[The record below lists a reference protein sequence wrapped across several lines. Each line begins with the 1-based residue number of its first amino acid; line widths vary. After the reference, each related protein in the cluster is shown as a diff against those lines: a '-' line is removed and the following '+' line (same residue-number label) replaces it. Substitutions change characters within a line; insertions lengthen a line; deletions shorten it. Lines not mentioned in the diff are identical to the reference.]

1 MGSVYKMN
9 KGNSLKK
16 KLRKKLNWY
25 TMYASGEEYDE
36 KAVESILYLLD
47 TLDPL
52 DEADIPDENME
63 WEKFQ
68 KLAGQKELL
77 PLGEAVT
84 MESLS
89 ESEKVLAG
97 CTIQGEDFMTKE
109 ETTMGGENTFSMGSA
124 VGTESGRMAALSGVP
139 GNSGKTGWR
148 KRKLV
153 AFILRHKAVV
163 AAACVLLLFT
173 VGNSI
178 HAVANPETGFFFWL
192 ERDESGIE
200 MMTSPEEIVDLTD
213 TEEQVFYDKEDIPQW
228 GRAWL
233 QITEAV
239 KMPKDYRWQYFET
252 NELVNRKVAISYY
265 FNKNLEK
272 SIVFGVLLYMD
283 KITYYREEFTGY
295 SYVDSYKGTQNQSLD
310 IYSRE
315 EKGKVFYIISFYEG
329 KCKYYL
335 RGQDNLEE
343 LKALTEEYW
352 KSVQSFQK
360 SL

>member
-97 CTIQGEDFMTKE
+97 CTIQGEDFMTGE
-109 ETTMGGENTFSMGSA
+109 ETTMDGENTFSMGSA

-213 TEEQVFYDKEDIPQW
+213 TEGNINVCYSPKDVPEWAQEWVQIENGIDIPDKY
-228 GRAWL
+228 A
-233 QITEAV
+233 
-239 KMPKDYRWQYFET
+239 WQYYEV
-252 NELVNRKVAISYY
+252 NELDVRQDINSYYVDRKTGREIVLGGWIYEKEISYFKEGFIDY
-265 FNKNLEK
+265 NY
-272 SIVFGVLLYMD
+272 I
-283 KITYYREEFTGY
+283 
-295 SYVDSYKGTQNQSLD
+295 DSFMLGPKTIN
-310 IYSRE
+310 IYSKTE
-315 EKGKVFYIISFYEG
+315 ESGKIYYIVSFYEENYQ
-329 KCKYYL
+329 CYV
-335 RGQDNLEE
+335 RGQDNLDE
-343 LKALTEEYW
+343 LKQIIEKYW
-352 KSVQSFQK
+352 DSIKN
-360 SL
+360 

>member
-97 CTIQGEDFMTKE
+97 CTIQGEDFMTGE
-109 ETTMGGENTFSMGSA
+109 ETTMDGENTFSMGSA
-124 VGTESGRMAALSGVP
+124 VGTESGRMAALS
-139 GNSGKTGWR
+139 
-148 KRKLV
+148 
-153 AFILRHKAVV
+153 
-163 AAACVLLLFT
+163 
-173 VGNSI
+173 
-178 HAVANPETGFFFWL
+178 
-192 ERDESGIE
+192 
-200 MMTSPEEIVDLTD
+200 
-213 TEEQVFYDKEDIPQW
+213 
-228 GRAWL
+228 
-233 QITEAV
+233 
-239 KMPKDYRWQYFET
+239 
-252 NELVNRKVAISYY
+252 
-265 FNKNLEK
+265 
-272 SIVFGVLLYMD
+272 
-283 KITYYREEFTGY
+283 
-295 SYVDSYKGTQNQSLD
+295 
-310 IYSRE
+310 
-315 EKGKVFYIISFYEG
+315 
-329 KCKYYL
+329 
-335 RGQDNLEE
+335 
-343 LKALTEEYW
+343 
-352 KSVQSFQK
+352 
-360 SL
+360 

>member
-97 CTIQGEDFMTKE
+97 CTIQGEDFMTGE
-109 ETTMGGENTFSMGSA
+109 ETTMDGENTFSMGSA

-139 GNSGKTGWR
+139 GNSGKTAWR

-213 TEEQVFYDKEDIPQW
+213 TKGNAIYSKEEVPEW
-228 GRAWL
+228 GQEWL
-233 QITEAV
+233 KIESEIE
-239 KMPKDYRWQYFET
+239 MPEGYQWQYYEM
-252 NELVNRKVAISYY
+252 NDLVNRKMLISCYTNETENKEIVLGVLTYLDKISY
-265 FNKNLEK
+265 F
-272 SIVFGVLLYMD
+272 
-283 KITYYREEFTGY
+283 REEFTGY
-295 SYVDSYKGTQNQSLD
+295 TYIESYKQKDSKMMD
-310 IYSRE
+310 VYSRQE
-315 EKGKVFYIISFYEG
+315 TGEKFYIISFYEG
-329 KCKYYL
+329 NCKYYVN
-335 RGQDNLEE
+335 GQDNLEE
-343 LKALTEEYW
+343 LKLLAKKYW
-352 KSVQSFQK
+352 NVICNNI
-360 SL
+360 

>member
-97 CTIQGEDFMTKE
+97 CTIQGEDFMTGE
-109 ETTMGGENTFSMGSA
+109 ETTMDGENTFSMGSA

-213 TEEQVFYDKEDIPQW
+213 KEEQFIYNREEVPEW
-228 GRAWL
+228 GEEWL
-233 QITEAV
+233 QIESAIDIPDGY
-239 KMPKDYRWQYFET
+239 KWQCFEV
-252 NELVNRKVAISYY
+252 NELLNRKLLISYY
-265 FNKNLEK
+265 TDKESKEEIVLGIFEYSNK
-272 SIVFGVLLYMD
+272 V
-283 KITYYREEFTGY
+283 TYYREEFIGY
-295 SYVDSYKGTQNQSLD
+295 SYLQSYEVGKTQMD
-310 IYSRE
+310 VYSRE
-315 EKGKVFYIISFYEG
+315 EQNGDIFYIISFYEG
-329 KCKYYL
+329 NCKYFV
-335 RGQDNLEE
+335 RGQDD
-343 LKALTEEYW
+343 LKEVKDLAKQYW
-352 KSVQSFQK
+352 NCAKK
-360 SL
+360 